1 MRRLLHT
8 RRFLAIYFIALL
20 CALIV
25 WQAPARLVDHGLR
38 SLTDDRIRLLETQG
52 SLWSG
57 RGILSERANQGYHP
71 WANLR
76 WELDARRLLV
86 ALVSIRVAIDDQ
98 PQIQLQA
105 GISGFRLDAPRI
117 ALAAGPLVRAIPH
130 PAGRLGWSGQL
141 IVNGT
146 LRHCNWHGVC
156 DGELLV
162 SLHDATVSALPD
174 PVLGNYS
181 AHLKFAAPGIEMLLD
196 STAHNRLKAQGS
208 ARLSAGRD
216 FHGEVRLGGDPLFL
230 EQIAS
235 MTADVS
241 RWHAGAL
248 VMAW

>member
-1 MRRLLHT
+1 MRRLLHA
-8 RRFLAIYFIALL
+8 RRFLAIYFMALL
-20 CALIV
+20 CVLIV
-25 WQAPARLVDHGLR
+25 WQAPARLADHALR

-52 SLWSG
+52 NLWAG
-57 RGILSERANQGYHP
+57 RGVLSERVKQSYHP

-76 WELDARRLLV
+76 WELDVRRLFA
-86 ALVSIRVAIDDQ
+86 ALLSVRLAIDEQ
-98 PQIQLQA
+98 PELHLQA
-105 GISGFRLDAPRI
+105 GISGFRLDAPRF
-117 ALAAGPLVRAIPH
+117 ALPAAPLVRAIPH

-141 IVNGT
+141 TLNGT

-162 SLHDATVSALPD
+162 TLRNATVSALPD
-174 PVLGNYS
+174 PALGDYT

-196 STAHNRLKAQGS
+196 SAEHNRLKAQGS
-208 ARLSAGRD
+208 ARLSPGRD
-216 FHGEVRLGGDPLFL
+216 FHGDVRLGGDPLFL

-241 RWHAGAL
+241 SWRAGAL